1 MDITKELKTIINGRT
16 NGKKIPALDLIE
28 NSPLTSAILSKL
40 HGGDKTT
47 QHDSDG
53 NRKIT
58 SPSHAGLSDISND
71 IAQKATDNENV
82 LQLFQDLK
90 EGLRILINATLAPK
104 DLNSVEVNFSIPPEL
119 KVAILGNKLLPI
131 IEKALSKDFKLK
143 EMLPEMLYQILGI
156 DGCYP
161 MLVIPES
168 SVDDMINDKKT
179 VSTESLIE
187 SFGNGKTIIKSKG
200 FIGDSDFYKDETIKK
215 EKSISF
221 ESIVN
226 GSFVKRTGIK
236 DNRILFKTTTNS
248 EVDTLIRVTDNF
260 DILKFPSIVE
270 IQREQE
276 ISKAL
281 SDSQGSFFHG
291 FEDFGLQTTRSGYG
305 STELNDIQLTQLLY
319 KNSFNIRNVTRKIKT
334 SDETERYNI
343 GAPLV
348 KLLPAESVIPVI
360 LSGDRRKH
368 LAYFCLLDG
377 LGNALSKDSV
387 ASVYEDF
394 RRNQVG
400 FKSGGKLGSHLI
412 QRTADMFNDSCDFVT
427 YQQMQKICTD
437 IIESDFLAR
446 LRNGIYGEDVALVHN
461 TDFYDILLSRMFKE
475 QQTQVLFIPAQLL
488 TYFHHEL
495 RKNGTGK
502 TLLEDS
508 LTINTLRSVLMFAN
522 VQRSVVNSMGK
533 TTVELT
539 IDENDPNKQKTLEVA
554 KHEALKI
561 RQSQALPATISP
573 TDIQQYLQTS
583 QIYFNLNQVPGL
595 PSTAL
600 KFSEASMNYVK
611 PDTDLTEDLD
621 KKAILAIGVPPELV
635 ANSREVEFA
644 TNIVANNLRLSKTI
658 SMIQEKIE
666 PHIVKFGRTFCMN
679 HGTVVK
685 EIEKVIKDN
694 LSDITDIKE
703 VDSVVGDLKNNPDL
717 LVKLLAK
724 EFLSNFEIAL
734 SRPDT
739 VTLKTQME
747 AFDEYEGSVDK
758 AINYYLSDDILSQAT
773 SGEITTEQ
781 ISLVRNSVK
790 AYLIRDF
797 LKKNSILPE
806 LFDIVKQNEDG
817 EQDTNI
823 FEISG
828 KHANS
833 MTKAI
838 NAFLQKVV
846 PVSEASQDDM
856 NKLTGGQELGDGVSS
871 SSSGGGSSSSSSDTS
886 SEEGEDEGEDSDSG
900 GMPDLPDFDSF

>member
-1 MDITKELKTIINGRT
+1 
-16 NGKKIPALDLIE
+16 
-28 NSPLTSAILSKL
+28 
-40 HGGDKTT
+40 
-47 QHDSDG
+47 
-53 NRKIT
+53 
-58 SPSHAGLSDISND
+58 
-71 IAQKATDNENV
+71 
-82 LQLFQDLK
+82 
-90 EGLRILINATLAPK
+90 
-104 DLNSVEVNFSIPPEL
+104 
-119 KVAILGNKLLPI
+119 
-131 IEKALSKDFKLK
+131 
-143 EMLPEMLYQILGI
+143 
-156 DGCYP
+156 
-161 MLVIPES
+161 
-168 SVDDMINDKKT
+168 
-179 VSTESLIE
+179 
-187 SFGNGKTIIKSKG
+187 
-200 FIGDSDFYKDETIKK
+200 
-215 EKSISF
+215 
-221 ESIVN
+221 
-226 GSFVKRTGIK
+226 
-236 DNRILFKTTTNS
+236 
-248 EVDTLIRVTDNF
+248 
-260 DILKFPSIVE
+260 
-270 IQREQE
+270 
-276 ISKAL
+276 
-281 SDSQGSFFHG
+281 
-291 FEDFGLQTTRSGYG
+291 
-305 STELNDIQLTQLLY
+305 
-319 KNSFNIRNVTRKIKT
+319 
-334 SDETERYNI
+334 
-343 GAPLV
+343 
-348 KLLPAESVIPVI
+348 
-360 LSGDRRKH
+360 
-368 LAYFCLLDG
+368 
-377 LGNALSKDSV
+377 
-387 ASVYEDF
+387 
-394 RRNQVG
+394 
-400 FKSGGKLGSHLI
+400 
-412 QRTADMFNDSCDFVT
+412 
-427 YQQMQKICTD
+427 
-437 IIESDFLAR
+437 
-446 LRNGIYGEDVALVHN
+446 
-461 TDFYDILLSRMFKE
+461 
-475 QQTQVLFIPAQLL
+475 
-488 TYFHHEL
+488 
-495 RKNGTGK
+495 
-502 TLLEDS
+502 
-508 LTINTLRSVLMFAN
+508 
-522 VQRSVVNSMGK
+522 
-533 TTVELT
+533 
-539 IDENDPNKQKTLEVA
+539 
-554 KHEALKI
+554 
-561 RQSQALPATISP
+561 
-573 TDIQQYLQTS
+573 
-583 QIYFNLNQVPGL
+583 
-595 PSTAL
+595 
-600 KFSEASMNYVK
+600 MNYVK

-886 SEEGEDEGEDSDSG
+886 SEEGEGEGEDSDSG